1 MVLPLKGGTMNRSVR
16 LLFGTA
22 MLAVALAPPVAAQKQ
37 RSDQGAARKESQAG
51 HIRKSRVIE
60 ARILPM
66 MGNAEYLAAFTPEQQ
81 AYFTSFPMWAN
92 VGWAL
97 GVWGSVLG
105 SLLLLVR
112 SRHAVTAFIVSLIGL
127 AISSFYQFGL
137 HYGDLMQMFGTFPM
151 IFTAVIWIIV
161 IALFLYAR
169 ALAAK
174 GVLR

>member
-1 MVLPLKGGTMNRSVR
+1 MNMTEAVKTPWHLWVVGAVSLVWNAFGAMDYTM
-16 LLFGTA
+16 T
-22 MLAVALAPPVAAQKQ
+22 K
-37 RSDQGAARKESQAG
+37 
-51 HIRKSRVIE
+51 
-60 ARILPM
+60 

-81 AYFTSFPMWAN
+81 TYFTSFPMWAN

-137 HYGDLMQMFGTFPM
+137 HYGDLMRMFGTFPM
-151 IFTAVIWIIV
+151 IFTAVIWV
-161 IALFLYAR
+161 VAIALFLYAR
-169 ALAAK
+169 AQASK